1 VPREPRTSAELEA
14 LALRLRGLRQQL
26 EDGSRRGHSPED
38 LQLALA
44 DLAQTEEL
52 LLERAG
58 DAQTRN
64 AELERRIAERR
75 REVVE
80 AGARLDSVVR
90 RLPVG
95 VLIIDGAGN
104 LELANDRAEQLLG
117 LSTDEIAR
125 MLQRDLWTV
134 RDLKGNPIPESEQA
148 PARALATGEPTYN
161 ERVELELPDG
171 RRFVMEGSAVPVEV
185 DDGIVAV
192 AITFQ
197 DVTAQEQRER
207 AERDFV
213 TNAAH
218 ELQTPIAA
226 ITSGVQVLQAG
237 AKENEADR
245 DRFLTHIEAACARLD
260 RLTRALLVLARAQ
273 AGHEDPRAELVE
285 IEPLLLSVAAA
296 LPPGAKVE
304 VSCPPGLAVVANR
317 ALLEQS
323 LVNLGMNAVKYTT
336 GRVHLAAERDSGRVL
351 LEVRDEG
358 TGIDADE
365 RQRVFERFYRGAGA
379 GDGFGLGLAIVAE
392 AVKAI
397 NGELQVE
404 STQGGTGVSIRLPG
418 ANIVRK

>member
-1 VPREPRTSAELEA
+1 VTGEARSSAELEA
-14 LALRLRGLRQQL
+14 LALRLRELRQLL
-26 EDGSRRGHSPED
+26 EEKSQDALAPDD

-44 DLAQTEEL
+44 DLTQTEEV

-58 DAQTRN
+58 
-64 AELERRIAERR
+64 
-75 REVVE
+75 
-80 AGARLDSVVR
+80 
-90 RLPVG
+90 
-95 VLIIDGAGN
+95 
-104 LELANDRAEQLLG
+104 
-117 LSTDEIAR
+117 
-125 MLQRDLWTV
+125 
-134 RDLKGNPIPESEQA
+134 
-148 PARALATGEPTYN
+148 
-161 ERVELELPDG
+161 
-171 RRFVMEGSAVPVEV
+171 
-185 DDGIVAV
+185 
-192 AITFQ
+192 

-245 DRFLTHIEAACARLD
+245 DRFLAHIEAACARLD

-285 IEPLLLSVAAA
+285 LEPLLQSVAAA
-296 LPPGAKVE
+296 LPPGAQVD
-304 VSCPPGLAVVANR
+304 VTCSPGLAVVANR

-323 LVNLGMNAVKYTT
+323 LVNLGLNAVKYTT
-336 GRVHLAAERDSGRVL
+336 GRVLLAAERDSGRVV

-365 RQRVFERFYRGAGA
+365 RQRVFERFYRGTDAD
-379 GDGFGLGLAIVAE
+379 DGFGLGLAIVAE

-397 NGELQVE
+397 NGELQLD
-404 STQGGTGVSIRLPG
+404 STKAGTGVSIRLPG
-418 ANIVRK
+418 ATIVNK

>member
-1 VPREPRTSAELEA
+1 MPREARTSAELEA
-14 LALRLRGLRQQL
+14 LALRLRGLRQRL
-26 EDGSRRGHSPED
+26 GDGSGRGLAPDD

-58 DAQTRN
+58 D
-64 AELERRIAERR
+64 
-75 REVVE
+75 
-80 AGARLDSVVR
+80 
-90 RLPVG
+90 
-95 VLIIDGAGN
+95 
-104 LELANDRAEQLLG
+104 
-117 LSTDEIAR
+117 
-125 MLQRDLWTV
+125 
-134 RDLKGNPIPESEQA
+134 
-148 PARALATGEPTYN
+148 
-161 ERVELELPDG
+161 
-171 RRFVMEGSAVPVEV
+171 
-185 DDGIVAV
+185 
-192 AITFQ
+192 
-197 DVTAQEQRER
+197 VTAQEHRER

-245 DRFLTHIEAACARLD
+245 DRFLAHIEAACARLD

-273 AGHEDPRAELVE
+273 AGQEDPRAELVE
-285 IEPLLLSVAAA
+285 IEPLLRSVAAA
-296 LPPGAKVE
+296 LPPGAKVD
-304 VSCPPGLAVVANR
+304 VSCSPGLAVVANR

-336 GRVHLAAERDSGRVL
+336 GGVRLAAERDSGRVL

-365 RQRVFERFYRGAGA
+365 RHRVFERFYRGAGA

-397 NGELQVE
+397 NGELHVD
-404 STQGGTGVSIRLPG
+404 STKGGTGVSIRLPG
-418 ANIVRK
+418 ATIVRK

>member
-1 VPREPRTSAELEA
+1 MPSEARTSAELEA
-14 LALRLRGLRQQL
+14 LARRLKGLRQLL
-26 EDGSRRGHSPED
+26 EDERRHGLAPDD

-44 DLAQTEEL
+44 DLTQTEEV

-58 DAQTRN
+58 
-64 AELERRIAERR
+64 
-75 REVVE
+75 
-80 AGARLDSVVR
+80 
-90 RLPVG
+90 
-95 VLIIDGAGN
+95 
-104 LELANDRAEQLLG
+104 
-117 LSTDEIAR
+117 
-125 MLQRDLWTV
+125 
-134 RDLKGNPIPESEQA
+134 
-148 PARALATGEPTYN
+148 
-161 ERVELELPDG
+161 
-171 RRFVMEGSAVPVEV
+171 
-185 DDGIVAV
+185 
-192 AITFQ
+192 

-245 DRFLTHIEAACARLD
+245 DRFLAHIEAACARLD

-285 IEPLLLSVAAA
+285 IEPLLQSVAAA
-296 LPPGAKVE
+296 LPPGAQVD
-304 VSCPPGLAVVANR
+304 VTCSPGLAVVANR

-323 LVNLGMNAVKYTT
+323 LVNLGLNAVKYTT
-336 GRVHLAAERDSGRVL
+336 GRVLLAAERDSGRVL

-358 TGIDADE
+358 AGIDADE
-365 RQRVFERFYRGAGA
+365 RHRVFERFYRGTDA

-397 NGELQVE
+397 NGELQVDV
-404 STQGGTGVSIRLPG
+404 TKGGTGVSIRLPG
-418 ANIVRK
+418 ATIVHK

>member
-1 VPREPRTSAELEA
+1 MTGEARSSAELEA
-14 LALRLRGLRQQL
+14 LALRLRELRQLL
-26 EDGSRRGHSPED
+26 EEKSQDALAPDD

-44 DLAQTEEL
+44 DLTQTEEV

-58 DAQTRN
+58 
-64 AELERRIAERR
+64 
-75 REVVE
+75 
-80 AGARLDSVVR
+80 
-90 RLPVG
+90 
-95 VLIIDGAGN
+95 
-104 LELANDRAEQLLG
+104 
-117 LSTDEIAR
+117 
-125 MLQRDLWTV
+125 
-134 RDLKGNPIPESEQA
+134 
-148 PARALATGEPTYN
+148 
-161 ERVELELPDG
+161 
-171 RRFVMEGSAVPVEV
+171 
-185 DDGIVAV
+185 
-192 AITFQ
+192 

-245 DRFLTHIEAACARLD
+245 DRFLAHIEAACARLD

-285 IEPLLLSVAAA
+285 LEPLLQSVAAA
-296 LPPGAKVE
+296 LPPGAQVD
-304 VSCPPGLAVVANR
+304 VTCSPGLAVVANR

-323 LVNLGMNAVKYTT
+323 LVNLGLNAVKYTT
-336 GRVHLAAERDSGRVL
+336 GRVLLAAERDSGRVV

-365 RQRVFERFYRGAGA
+365 RQRVFERFYRGTDAD
-379 GDGFGLGLAIVAE
+379 DGFGLGLAIVAE

-397 NGELQVE
+397 NGELQLD
-404 STQGGTGVSIRLPG
+404 STTAGTGVSIRLPG
-418 ANIVRK
+418 ATIVHK